1 MAAVRWIAAHGA
13 DWGIDPSRLAIAGDS
28 AGANLALATL
38 LSLRDAGTSPL
49 RAGVLIYGAYDAD
62 ADAKTPS
69 REAYGDGSYVLSND
83 DMRWFWNHYLNGA
96 ADQRNPL
103 AAPLLADL
111 RNLPPLL
118 VTASE
123 FDPLHDDSTRLVA
136 RLEDAGAPHRYAL
149 WPGVTHGCIHMTRM
163 LEVAQKHIEEI
174 ALWVRSRFG
183 G

>member
-1 MAAVRWIAAHGA
+1 
-13 DWGIDPSRLAIAGDS
+13 
-28 AGANLALATL
+28 
-38 LSLRDAGTSPL
+38 
-49 RAGVLIYGAYDAD
+49 
-62 ADAKTPS
+62 
-69 REAYGDGSYVLSND
+69 
-83 DMRWFWNHYLNGA
+83 MRWFWNHYLRSA

-163 LEVAQKHIEEI
+163 LEVAQKHIEEV
-174 ALWVRSRFG
+174 ALWVRSQLG